1 MLLGQ
6 QAVLEDTQVEA
17 IFNKVLFPFIDD
29 LLKPQVFQLD
39 PRGMPETR
47 LRASALLCKVFMQYE
62 VNDAAKQKDIRLL
75 WIEVLDLLDRLMNA
89 DKRDQLVSPF
99 PYSPLIFL
107 PFLHIT
113 DHLFFFCVETIH
125 FDSMKPSRNPSRT

>member
-6 QAVLEDTQVEA
+6 QAVLEDTQVES

-75 WIEVLDLLDRLMNA
+75 LIEVLDLLDRLMNA
-89 DKRDQLVSPF
+89 DKRDQLVSSF
-99 PYSPLIFL
+99 PYSPLIFSPL
-107 PFLHIT
+107 SSYH
-113 DHLFFFCVETIH
+113 
-125 FDSMKPSRNPSRT
+125 